1 MAVKRKKSQVQGAP
15 PWLLT
20 MGDMNNLLLC
30 FFIVLMGDPAT
41 TKAQQEFQYV
51 ISSFRGNVGI
61 MAGGSSI
68 SQGTLMQ
75 LGHNIMALPSSQQQL
90 RMSMMLKKAVESFK
104 PEIESRYVRIR
115 EDERGLV
122 ITLSSDVFFDTGS
135 AHLKG
140 EMRPVLGKIAK
151 VIKNLNNFIRIEGH
165 TDNAPLT
172 VTKAKEAYRSNWEL
186 SSARALNV
194 LHYMTDDGDVNPKML
209 SSVAFG
215 EYRPI
220 DVNDTPQGRA
230 YNRRVD
236 IVILKERFVQKSAD
250 ERIPRPLPDEEWR

>member
-1 MAVKRKKSQVQGAP
+1 MAIKRKKSKLRETP

-30 FFIVLMGDPAT
+30 FFIVLMGEEVT
-41 TKAQQEFQYV
+41 VKGYEFQYV
-51 ISSFRGNVGI
+51 ISSFKGNVGI
-61 MAGGSSI
+61 MAGGQSI
-68 SQGTLMQ
+68 SKGTLME

-90 RMSMMLKKAVESFK
+90 RMSTALKKAVESFK
-104 PEIESRYVRIR
+104 PEIESKFVRIR

-135 AHLKG
+135 ARLKG

-151 VIKNLNNFIRIEGH
+151 IIRNLNNFVRIEGH

-172 VTKAKEAYRSNWEL
+172 VTKAKETYRSNWEL
-186 SSARALNV
+186 SSSRALNV
-194 LHYMTDDGDVNPKML
+194 LHYLTDDGDVNPSML

-215 EYRPI
+215 EFRPI

-236 IVILKERFVQKSAD
+236 IVILKESFMKKSED
-250 ERIPRPLPDEEWR
+250 SRIPRPLPDEEWR

>member
-1 MAVKRKKSQVQGAP
+1 MAVKRKKSEIKGAP

-30 FFIVLMGDPAT
+30 FFIILMGEEAT
-41 TKAQQEFQYV
+41 TKAQEFQYV
-51 ISSFRGNVGI
+51 LSSFRGNVGI
-61 MAGGSSI
+61 MAGGASI

-90 RMSMMLKKAVESFK
+90 RMSMTLKRAVESFK
-104 PEIESRYVRIR
+104 PEIESRYVRVR

-135 AHLKG
+135 ARLKG

-151 VIKNLNNFIRIEGH
+151 VINNINNFVRIEGH

-172 VTKAKEAYRSNWEL
+172 VTKAKELYRSNWEL

-194 LHYMTDDGDVNPKML
+194 LHYLIDDGDVSPRML

-215 EYRPI
+215 EQRPI

-236 IVILKERFVQKSAD
+236 IVILKERFIQKSSD